1 MIFFP
6 KYKQGLQNIHF
17 IPSYLFH
24 ILKNYVFI
32 LTRHMNT
39 YIADYIVYG
48 IMKYCGLHILN
59 KYKILFFQI
68 V

>member
-1 MIFFP
+1 
-6 KYKQGLQNIHF
+6 
-17 IPSYLFH
+17 
-24 ILKNYVFI
+24 
-32 LTRHMNT
+32 MNT